1 MIYFPAGESRRIT
14 CGVMESGMAG
24 VARWKTTPHPKGR
37 AMTPT
42 AAIDPH
48 IETLVRKLLIA
59 SPIARH
65 LGITVTRLAPGDVR
79 LRLPFAMEN
88 VTVDRI
94 VHGGVIATLADIAG
108 AAASFS
114 GVDPTTA
121 RGGATQTLVVNYLRP
136 ADGCDLETSTRVL
149 SRSRSGTVTSVEIH
163 DPDGQLI
170 AQATVTSRIW

>member
-1 MIYFPAGESRRIT
+1 
-14 CGVMESGMAG
+14 
-24 VARWKTTPHPKGR
+24 
-37 AMTPT
+37 MTPT

-65 LGITVTRLAPGDVR
+65 LGITVTRLAPGDVQ

-114 GVDPTTA
+114 GVDPTMA

-136 ADGCDLETSTRVL
+136 ADGCDLETSTWVL

>member
-1 MIYFPAGESRRIT
+1 
-14 CGVMESGMAG
+14 
-24 VARWKTTPHPKGR
+24 
-37 AMTPT
+37 MTPT

-59 SPIARH
+59 SPVARH
-65 LGITVTRLAPGDVR
+65 LGITINHLAPDDVR
-79 LRLPFAMEN
+79 LHLPFTMEN

-108 AAASFS
+108 AAASAS
-114 GVDPTTA
+114 GVDPATV
-121 RGGATQTLVVNYLRP
+121 RGGATQTLIVNYLRP
-136 ADGCDLETSTRVL
+136 ADGCDLETRTRVL
-149 SRSRSGTVTSVEIH
+149 ARSRGGTVTSVEIH